1 MTKIRQEAA
10 GSGTGTIALR
20 APVTNE
26 TRNLEYPDRSGTFA
40 LIDGATGAPAMAD
53 GVPVV
58 ESGSNSDGDWTK
70 FGDGSLI
77 LRLITTRILNISLAS
92 GTSYR
97 STGSF
102 DWDLPTTIQP
112 DSGTF
117 SGYCARD
124 GSSGIMPVWFA
135 GDNSGVYTNR
145 VSAYLMS
152 PENRGSESRRLFLS
166 VLARWK

>member
-58 ESGSNSDGDWTK
+58 ESGSNSDGIWTK
-70 FGDGSLI
+70 WGDGTQQTAA
-77 LRLITTRILNISLAS
+77 ITPTLTCNQGPAE
-92 GTSYR
+92 
-97 STGSF
+97 STGLHHSAGQNVTLPSVF
-102 DWDLPTTIQP
+102 VGIPRTTFGTLNPTGYYIWD
-112 DSGTF
+112 
-117 SGYCARD
+117 
-124 GSSGIMPVWFA
+124 
-135 GDNSGVYTNR
+135 
-145 VSAYLMS
+145 AY
-152 PENRGSESRRLFLS
+152 
-166 VLARWK
+166 V